1 MIIPL
6 IMVMF
11 AVIVVVMTV
20 LFFKITSKKDPR
32 EL

>member
-11 AVIVVVMTV
+11 AVIVVLMTV
-20 LFFKITSKKDPR
+20 LFFKITSKKDTR